1 MDFAYHTALDLTRL
15 IATKK
20 ISPVELVEDVIE
32 RQTALELEIN
42 AFVTCTPD
50 IALAAA
56 KLAEQAV
63 MAGGALGLFRQRE
76 KCPGDPVAVGDL
88 PGRDPVVRDDKKP
101 GLLQRL
107 ANRLHRHGPVR
118 R

>member
-1 MDFAYHTALDLTRL
+1 MGFAYHTALDLTRL

-32 RQTALELEIN
+32 RQTALEPKIN

-50 IALAAA
+50 IARTAA

-63 MAGGALGLFRQRE
+63 MAGDALGLLH
-76 KCPGDPVAVGDL
+76 GL
-88 PGRDPVVRDDKKP
+88 PLSVKD
-101 GLLQRL
+101 
-107 ANRLHRHGPVR
+107 
-118 R
+118 